1 MNAAFLAPAITL
13 FNDDGTLDLVSQER
27 LYDNLID
34 NGIDGIL
41 VEGSSSEFFAMNM
54 DQRREMAKF
63 AIEKVNHRVKLIIGT
78 TSMVASDISDFSN
91 FCLDAGADA
100 VMILPPYYFHFGPE
114 ALLQYYD
121 RLAKEIHGPI
131 YIYNFPDNTGYTIPV
146 ETVLQL
152 ALMHPN
158 IVGLKD
164 TIPGMDHTRE
174 LIKTVKS
181 RVPNFEVYSGFDDNF
196 ARNILSGGNGCIA
209 ALSNLAPEITS
220 AWVRAFRE
228 NDLNGIA
235 LGQQRIDRLMDMYR
249 IRDPFLPV
257 LKEAIKLRGIAASS
271 TSTFPMPNA
280 TIEDDARILELL
292 SKENLR

>member
-1 MNAAFLAPAITL
+1 M
-13 FNDDGTLDLVSQER
+13 
-27 LYDNLID
+27 
-34 NGIDGIL
+34 
-41 VEGSSSEFFAMNM
+41 
-54 DQRREMAKF
+54 
-63 AIEKVNHRVKLIIGT
+63 
-78 TSMVASDISDFSN
+78 
-91 FCLDAGADA
+91 
-100 VMILPPYYFHFGPE
+100 
-114 ALLQYYD
+114 
-121 RLAKEIHGPI
+121 
-131 YIYNFPDNTGYTIPV
+131 
-146 ETVLQL
+146 
-152 ALMHPN
+152 
-158 IVGLKD
+158 GLKD

>member
-196 ARNILSGGNGCIA
+196 VRNILSGGNGYIA

>member
-181 RVPNFEVYSGFDDNF
+181 QVPNFEVYSGFDDNF